1 MLSRSFKFLYLLS
14 SSVAKVVN
22 PLFPLSDPLYDYNY
36 TYFNFDKLL
45 EYDLDQLQNPD
56 TCSSSPL
63 LIFDLKTLEGE
74 GWGGILLHAAGTL
87 AQAYYEGRTM
97 VIIEG
102 EYSFHEAE

>member
-74 GWGGILLHAAGTL
+74 GWGGGLQLGGVELRACLVQRRVGL
-87 AQAYYEGRTM
+87 G
-97 VIIEG
+97 G
-102 EYSFHEAE
+102 G